1 MRFSRDELERVLAD
15 AMGWPEVVAVAGP
28 GHYLGGR
35 RAGRGQ
41 AIVRFADPETDYLID
56 FAAAPDD
63 PDACDSGDRRHFS
76 HAVFCL
82 TDKRSGGYHYGYGPN
97 SRYSVDTLRAYG
109 IYRPKRNRYY
119 LCRGNVSFDTS
130 NPSGLLWELRR
141 WHIGIVRDGYNNY
154 AGYWWNGEDDDDAV

>member
-56 FAAAPDD
+56 FAAEPDD
-63 PDACDSGDRRHFS
+63 PDACDSGDWRHFS

-82 TDKRSGGYHYGYGPN
+82 TGGRSDYHYGYGSPET
-97 SRYSVDTLRAYG
+97 VDTLRAYG
-109 IYRPKRNRYY
+109 IHRLKRNRYY
-119 LCRGNVSFDTS
+119 LCRGNMSFDTG

-141 WHIGIVRDGYNNY
+141 WHADIVQDEYNKLRRVL
-154 AGYWWNGEDDDDAV
+154 GR